1 MLAKDIMT
9 KDVVVLKPNETIKE
23 ATQKFAEHNI
33 SGSPVVDKNN
43 KIIGILS
50 ESDILAALK
59 THYKELK
66 MVYPSMTLI
75 GVSFIE
81 LSKQKELFEAFKEV
95 GSTPISDVMQKAVH
109 STASDAPV
117 EAVIKIMNENNVNR
131 IPVVDNK
138 KLKGIIT
145 RGDIIKG
152 LHSPDP
158 HS

>member
-1 MLAKDIMT
+1 MLAKDIMA
-9 KDVVVLKPNETIKE
+9 KDVVTLSANETIKE
-23 ATQKFAEHNI
+23 ATKKFAEHNI
-33 SGSPVVDKNN
+33 SGSPVVDKNDQ
-43 KIIGILS
+43 IIGILS

-66 MVYPSMTLI
+66 MVYPSMNLI

-81 LSKQKELFEAFKEV
+81 LSKQKELFAAFKEV
-95 GSTPISDVMQKAVH
+95 GSTPISDVMQKKVF
-109 STASDAPV
+109 SVASDEPV
-117 EAVIKIMNENNVNR
+117 EDVIKMMNENNVNR

-152 LHSPDP
+152 LYSSD
-158 HS
+158 S

>member
-9 KDVVVLKPNETIKE
+9 KDVVTLNANETIKE
-23 ATQKFAEHNI
+23 ATKKFAEHNI

-43 KIIGILS
+43 QIIGILS

-66 MVYPSMTLI
+66 MVYPSTII
-75 GVSFIE
+75 GVHFIE
-81 LSKQKELFEAFKEV
+81 LSKQKELFAAFKEV
-95 GSTPISDVMQKAVH
+95 GDTTISDVMQKKVF
-109 STASDAPV
+109 SVASNEPV
-117 EAVIKIMNENNVNR
+117 EAVIKRMNENNINR

-152 LHSPDP
+152 LYSPGP
-158 HS
+158 

>member
-9 KDVVVLKPNETIKE
+9 KDVVTLSANETIKE
-23 ATQKFAEHNI
+23 ATKKFAEHNI

-66 MVYPSMTLI
+66 MVYPSTII
-75 GVSFIE
+75 GVHFIE

-95 GSTPISDVMQKAVH
+95 GDTTISDVMQKKVF
-109 STASDAPV
+109 SVASDESV
-117 EAVIKIMNENNVNR
+117 EAVIKRMNENSINR

-152 LHSPDP
+152 LYSPD
-158 HS
+158 S

>member
-9 KDVVVLKPNETIKE
+9 KDVVVIKFNETIRE
-23 ATQKFAEHNI
+23 ATQKFAKHNI
-33 SGSPVVDKNN
+33 SGSPVVDENDQ
-43 KIIGILS
+43 IIGILS

-66 MVYPSMTLI
+66 MVYPTMTLI

-81 LSKQKELFEAFKEV
+81 LSKQKELFAAFKEV
-95 GSTPISDVMQKAVH
+95 GDTPISDVMQKNVY
-109 STASDAPV
+109 STTPDEPV
-117 EAVIKIMNENNVNR
+117 ETVIKMMNENNINR

-152 LHSPDP
+152 LHSSD
-158 HS
+158 S